1 MIVLNVRLC
10 FHLLRMRHT
19 VHVFHYVNFVVY
31 RNTFFLAIPKVTIME
46 HELSVNES
54 DSFNVTCK
62 GSGNPLPRVYW
73 NIDDIKSNATVT
85 SSDDNMT
92 QTLHV
97 TNADIRDNGWI
108 SCRAENA
115 ASRTK
120 EFVRIMIVGVYVFC

>member
-1 MIVLNVRLC
+1 MFPFVKNEAHSSCISLC
-10 FHLLRMRHT
+10 KLCSLQKQ
-19 VHVFHYVNFVVY
+19 
-31 RNTFFLAIPKVTIME
+31 FLAIPKVTIME

-120 EFVRIMIVGVYVFC
+120 EVVRIMIVGVYVFC